1 MRSPL
6 RRQIMGP
13 LLAVALASLLALA
26 ALNAMIAAGNTRQRI
41 ERQLQGVVGVLTESN
56 FPLTVPVLR
65 KMRDLSSAEFVLAD
79 VLGRP
84 VAASF
89 PSPPLKLPS
98 NATVDRPEDVAL
110 GASLDVAGADYFH
123 AALQLGARTS
133 EDESRVLHVLFPK
146 DEYLRN
152 LRAAFV
158 PPLIVGIGTVGAAA
172 AVARLLAG
180 RISRATARLS
190 DEVLRLA
197 RGDFTPVGLP
207 DADDEIRDLA
217 LAVNRTAQML
227 ADYEQQVRRT
237 ERMRTVARLGAGL
250 AHEMRNAATGCRM
263 AVDLHADAC
272 PLGCNDESL
281 AVARRQLRLIES
293 QLQRFLQVGRRPADL
308 IRRDVDMARIVDR
321 LLLLVRPAASH
332 ARVDLEWP
340 VDGGG
345 LMVHGDED
353 GLSQVALNLI
363 LNAIEAVQQD
373 SRGAPRFRRV
383 AVSLGRTEYDDVEFI
398 VSDTGPGPATDSAT
412 SIFEP
417 FVSSKAEG
425 IGLGLAV
432 AKQVVDAHDGTISW
446 SRRDGVTRF
455 RVTLPFA
462 VKGAPCV

>member
-1 MRSPL
+1 
-6 RRQIMGP
+6 MGP
-13 LLAVALASLLALA
+13 LLAVALASLLSLA
-26 ALNAMIAAGNTRQRI
+26 ALNAMIAARNTRQRI

-56 FPLTVPVLR
+56 FPLTEPVLR

-79 VLGRP
+79 QLGRP

-89 PSPPLKLPS
+89 PSTPRTLPTKP
-98 NATVDRPEDVAL
+98 TVDRLEDVAMGETL
-110 GASLDVAGADYFH
+110 EVAGAEYFH
-123 AALQLGARTS
+123 TALELGSRTG
-133 EDESRVLHVLFPK
+133 EEESPVLHVLFPQ
-146 DEYLRN
+146 DEYLRS

-158 PPLIVGIGTVGAAA
+158 PPMIVGVGTVAAAA

-180 RISRATARLS
+180 RISRATARLG

-197 RGDFTPVGLP
+197 RGDFTPVELP

-237 ERMRTVARLGAGL
+237 EQMRTVARLGAGL

-272 PLGCNDESL
+272 PLGCDDESL
-281 AVARRQLRLIES
+281 AVARRQLRLMES

-308 IRRDVDMARIVDR
+308 IRRDVDMVGIVDG
-321 LLLLVRPAASH
+321 LLPLVRPAASH
-332 ARVDLEWP
+332 ARVDLDWQ

-345 LMVHGDED
+345 LVIHGDAD

-363 LNAIEAVQQD
+363 LNAIEAVQHD
-373 SRGAPRFRRV
+373 SRGPRAPRRV
-383 AVSLGRTEYDDVEFI
+383 GVTLKRTEHDDMEFV
-398 VSDTGPGPATDSAT
+398 VSDTGPGPTAASAS

-425 IGLGLAV
+425 VGLGLAV

-446 SRRDGVTRF
+446 SRREGVTRF

-462 VKGAPCV
+462 VKGASCV